1 MHEHNVGNMTR
12 EELLEVIKWQDKAL
26 NQMLLTIRK
35 LSKVEHEANPKHR

>member
-1 MHEHNVGNMTR
+1 MTK

-35 LSKVEHEANPKHR
+35 LSKVEYEANTKHR